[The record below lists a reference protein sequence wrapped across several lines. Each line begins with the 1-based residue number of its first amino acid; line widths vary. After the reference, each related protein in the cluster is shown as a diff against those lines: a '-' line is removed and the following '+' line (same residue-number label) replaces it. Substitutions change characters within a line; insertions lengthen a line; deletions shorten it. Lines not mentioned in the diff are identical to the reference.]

1 MHKRWVIVKQTF
13 QTWQSLLGL
22 SLILGG
28 GVALLGQV
36 IRSDVVIASSF
47 LASALVLIWGGQLL
61 KTPGLLIAGWVTAG
75 LWLGLFLTII
85 PTPIESFWEGA
96 ARVWAGIGL
105 GFFCVSISIPKM
117 TRRESW
123 WALFP
128 AVILLS
134 AGISLVLR
142 PISWWR
148 ITLFPSVGLGILFT
162 LLGIKKKWL
171 GFIIP
176 GSLLSF
182 AGVGVSVPW
191 GWNNPGNALTKT
203 GTMLVCFAFGWLFI
217 TLLSRL
223 VWRKTIWWPLIPG
236 GVLAVVGW
244 ALFISGDPS
253 RALEFIGNTS
263 SVTLIILGIYLL
275 LLRRSIQKKP

>member
-1 MHKRWVIVKQTF
+1 MHKRWVVVKQTF
-13 QTWQSLLGL
+13 QSWQSLVGL

-36 IRSDVVIASSF
+36 IRSDLVMASSF
-47 LASALVLIWGGQLL
+47 LAASLVLIGGGQFL
-61 KTPGLLIAGWVTAG
+61 KMPGLLIAGWITAG
-75 LWLGLFLTII
+75 FWFGLFLTII
-85 PTPIESFWEGA
+85 PVPIETFWEGA
-96 ARVWAGIGL
+96 VRVCAGIGL
-105 GFFCVSISIPKM
+105 GFLSISLSIPKV

-134 AGISLVLR
+134 SGIGLILQ

-148 ITLFPSVGLGILFT
+148 LT
-162 LLGIKKKWL
+162 LLTSVSLGALFIFLGMKKKWL

-182 AGVGVSVPW
+182 AGIGVSVPW
-191 GWNNPGNALTKT
+191 GWNSPGNVLTKT
-203 GTMLVCFAFGWLFI
+203 GTMLVCFAFGWLII
-217 TLLSRL
+217 TLFSRL

-263 SVTLIILGIYLL
+263 SVTLMILGIYLL
-275 LLRRSIQKKP
+275 LLRRSIQKKQ

>member
-1 MHKRWVIVKQTF
+1 MHKRWVFVKQTL
-13 QTWQSLLGL
+13 QSWQSLVGL

-28 GVALLGQV
+28 GVALFGQV
-36 IRSDVVIASSF
+36 IRSDLVIASSF
-47 LASALVLIWGGQLL
+47 LAAALVLISGGQSL
-61 KTPGLLIAGWVTAG
+61 KVTGLLIAGWITVG

-85 PTPIESFWEGA
+85 PTPVESFWEGG
-96 ARVWAGIGL
+96 ARVCAGIGI
-105 GFFCVSISIPKM
+105 GFFGISISIPKV

-128 AVILLS
+128 AVILFT
-134 AGISLVLR
+134 AGVGLMIQ

-148 ITLFPSVGLGILFT
+148 MTLLTSVGLGILFT

-191 GWNNPGNALTKT
+191 GWNHPGNGLTKT
-203 GTMLVCFAFGWLFI
+203 GTMLVAFAFGWLLI
-217 TLLSRL
+217 TLFSRL

-263 SVTLIILGIYLL
+263 SVALIILGVYLL
-275 LLRRSIQKKP
+275 LLRRSIQKKQ

>member
-1 MHKRWVIVKQTF
+1 MHKRWVVVKQTF
-13 QTWQSLLGL
+13 QSWQSLVGL

-28 GVALLGQV
+28 GVALFGLAIQSNLV
-36 IRSDVVIASSF
+36 TVFSF
-47 LASALVLIWGGQLL
+47 LAAALVLISGGQFL
-61 KTPGLLIAGWVTAG
+61 KMPGLLIAGWLTAG
-75 LWLGLFLTII
+75 FWLGLSFTII
-85 PTPIESFWEGA
+85 PAPVESFWGIA
-96 ARVWAGIGL
+96 ARVCTGTGL
-105 GFFCVSISIPKM
+105 GFLGISISIPKM

-128 AVILLS
+128 AVILLTT
-134 AGISLVLR
+134 GVGLMTQ

-148 ITLFPSVGLGILFT
+148 ITLLTSVGLGVLFT

-182 AGVGVSVPW
+182 AGIGVSIPW
-191 GWNNPGNALTKT
+191 GWNHPGNALTKT
-203 GTMLVCFAFGWLFI
+203 GTMLVSFAFGWLLI
-217 TLLSRL
+217 TLFSRL

-275 LLRRSIQKKP
+275 LLRRSIQKKQ

>member
-1 MHKRWVIVKQTF
+1 MHKRWVVVKQTF
-13 QTWQSLLGL
+13 QSWQSLVGL

-28 GVALLGQV
+28 GVALFGQV
-36 IRSDVVIASSF
+36 IRSDLVIASSF
-47 LASALVLIWGGQLL
+47 LAASLVLIGGGQSL
-61 KTPGLLIAGWVTAG
+61 KIPGLLIAGWITAG
-75 LWLGLFLTII
+75 FWLGLVLTITPA
-85 PTPIESFWEGA
+85 PTESFWGGA
-96 ARVWAGIGL
+96 ARVCAGVGL
-105 GFFCVSISIPKM
+105 GFFGISLSIPK
-117 TRRESW
+117 TARQESW

-134 AGISLVLR
+134 SGIGLMIQ
-142 PISWWR
+142 PTSWWR
-148 ITLFPSVGLGILFT
+148 FTLLTSVGLGTLFI

-182 AGVGVSVPW
+182 AGIGVSVPW
-191 GWNNPGNALTKT
+191 GWNNPGNVLTKT
-203 GTMLVCFAFGWLFI
+203 GTMLVCFAFGWLLI

-275 LLRRSIQKKP
+275 LLRRSIQKKQ

>member
-1 MHKRWVIVKQTF
+1 MHKRWVFVKQTF
-13 QTWQSLLGL
+13 QSWQSLLGL

-36 IRSDVVIASSF
+36 IRSDLVIVSSF
-47 LASALVLIWGGQLL
+47 LAAALVLIGGGQSM
-61 KTPGLLIAGWVTAG
+61 KMPGLVIAGWMTTG

-85 PTPIESFWEGA
+85 PAPIESFWGGVS
-96 ARVWAGIGL
+96 RVCAGIGL
-105 GFFCVSISIPKM
+105 GFFGVSISIPKM

-128 AVILLS
+128 AVILFSTGTGLM
-134 AGISLVLR
+134 IQ

-148 ITLFPSVGLGILFT
+148 ITLFPSVALGVLFI
-162 LLGIKKKWL
+162 LLGMKKKWL

-182 AGVGVSVPW
+182 AGVGVSIPW
-191 GWNNPGNALTKT
+191 GWGNSGNALTKT
-203 GTMLVCFAFGWLFI
+203 GTMLVCFAFGWLLI
-217 TLLSRL
+217 TLFSRL

-244 ALFISGDPS
+244 ALFISGDPN

-263 SVTLIILGIYLL
+263 SVTLMILGIYLL